1 MNAQKHTTE
10 RKQRKERKLSTKL
23 IIGIIIYAVLNL
35 IIVSLIIGVD
45 YAYSEEKDI
54 TERAYSHVRAA
65 SEFINGDTVTD
76 YLQLVGTDE
85 NGKPIYYTDEYSE
98 YVVRFLDCTR
108 EQASYLLYYYVFI
121 PGEDGIVY
129 IWDAYTDDEHF
140 SPCGTYEEYNSEAEK
155 KAIMAAYHRETTEK
169 EDEKENVLLE
179 FKTSWGN
186 LASAYTPIYN
196 SDGEPVAMVGADLSV
211 ERFQSFLLHSFG
223 LIVLGI
229 AFVTLVSAIIAY
241 TFVKRHL
248 IKPIEQLN
256 EATQDLVGELDSGK
270 QFELEI
276 HTGDEL
282 ETLAD
287 SFRKMY
293 SDLQDYLDRL
303 SSVTTERERIHAEFD
318 IARNIQESIIPHDY
332 PAFPERND
340 FDIYAEIKPCE
351 GIGGDF
357 YDFFLI
363 DDDHLVMVM
372 GDVCERGV
380 GGALYMIM
388 VQTLIKNR
396 AMQGFSPAEMLQ
408 NISTQMLEQN
418 MELFATVW
426 LAILELSTGKGI
438 AANAGY
444 QHPILCRGGKKF
456 ETQVYQHSPP
466 VGAMP
471 DVRFHD
477 HGFQLDPGDTVFIYS
492 DGVREAI
499 DKEYEIFG
507 TDRILKALNWDPEA
521 TPSVLLQ
528 NVKSEIDRFAGETV
542 QQDDLGM
549 LAIKYYGSSA
559 KTEQDAAE

>member
-1 MNAQKHTTE
+1 MNAQKRTTE

-35 IIVSLIIGVD
+35 IIVSLIVGVD

-76 YLQLVGTDE
+76 YLQVVGTDE

-140 SPCGTYEEYNSEAEK
+140 SPSGTYEEYNSEAEK
-155 KAIMAAYHRETTEK
+155 KAIMAAYHRETTEN

-211 ERFQSFLLHSFG
+211 ASFQNYLLHSFG

-499 DKEYEIFG
+499 DKEYEMFG